1 MGTLG
6 STPRAEEF
14 WDMGLWVSIS
24 PSAWCISSSSMP
36 ALWMEGS
43 GVHFLKRF
51 SSRAPLLSHLH
62 PGDVSSLPAP
72 PSRCPS
78 WPGSPG
84 PEGLP
89 SVHSALTKLP
99 RDRTVPAVQRKRVGR
114 GLSWRP
120 PGWGSGAA
128 GSKPRY
134 QISPVWSCRGTATPQ
149 VTALHS
155 AACGRAQAHPP
166 CPLPHPGVP
175 FPLGSE
181 PSPQA
186 TAPSSD
192 PGPPNL
198 SPQGSLT
205 PWVADVFPSSQST
218 VSRGPGAPPFVFGLQ
233 PPWET
238 PESPGLD
245 THLSKALQGP
255 ARTSHTPALPSAEQG
270 DFEWRGSGDV
280 FLPGWASGPLRR

>member
-99 RDRTVPAVQRKRVGR
+99 RDRTVPAVQRKGVVMAAARLGFWGRRVKASVSDLPSLV
-114 GLSWRP
+114 LSGNCDSPGHRP
-120 PGWGSGAA
+120 PL
-128 GSKPRY
+128 
-134 QISPVWSCRGTATPQ
+134 CRM
-149 VTALHS
+149 
-155 AACGRAQAHPP
+155 R
-166 CPLPHPGVP
+166 
-175 FPLGSE
+175 
-181 PSPQA
+181 PSPSPPA
-186 TAPSSD
+186 T
-192 PGPPNL
+192 
-198 SPQGSLT
+198 SL
-205 PWVADVFPSSQST
+205 A
-218 VSRGPGAPPFVFGLQ
+218 
-233 PPWET
+233 
-238 PESPGLD
+238 
-245 THLSKALQGP
+245 
-255 ARTSHTPALPSAEQG
+255 TSWGALPSRVRA
-270 DFEWRGSGDV
+270 GS
-280 FLPGWASGPLRR
+280 SGHSPLV

>member
-1 MGTLG
+1 MRWSRLWLAQGARVDGLPASGACASEPGCRPAPALPEDQESSGGKKHAYLPASAEPGVRSRGPPLGWLHQGGAVGTLG

-99 RDRTVPAVQRKRVGR
+99 RDRTVPAVQRKGVVMAAARLGFWGRRVKASVSDLPSLV
-114 GLSWRP
+114 LSGNCGSPGHRP
-120 PGWGSGAA
+120 PL
-128 GSKPRY
+128 
-134 QISPVWSCRGTATPQ
+134 CRMR
-149 VTALHS
+149 LS
-155 AACGRAQAHPP
+155 
-166 CPLPHPGVP
+166 
-175 FPLGSE
+175 
-181 PSPQA
+181 PSPPAMSPA
-186 TAPSSD
+186 TSW
-192 PGPPNL
+192 G
-198 SPQGSLT
+198 
-205 PWVADVFPSSQST
+205 
-218 VSRGPGAPPFVFGLQ
+218 
-233 PPWET
+233 
-238 PESPGLD
+238 
-245 THLSKALQGP
+245 
-255 ARTSHTPALPSAEQG
+255 ALPSRVRA
-270 DFEWRGSGDV
+270 GS
-280 FLPGWASGPLRR
+280 SGHSPLV